1 MPSLSYSAHPAT
13 KSRENSSKTGLGW
26 LGDSGKATRSG
37 IWRLHIFTKE
47 PWASRLLSST
57 LEIPPSGPVSHN
69 QALGG
74 QLTPLSPRKTAMA

>member
-26 LGDSGKATRSG
+26 LGDSGKAGRSG
-37 IWRLHIFTKE
+37 TWRLYIFTKE

-57 LEIPPSGPVSHN
+57 FRACQSQLGPW
-69 QALGG
+69 G